1 MRLASPAPGK
11 VRVRILLT
19 VAALLVVYLGARL
32 TGPSAAPLLVAHP
45 PPSAGAARGEPRA
58 SPSGEAESSRPLRD
72 LFRYADE
79 PSHEVALRP
88 VARQPSTP
96 RAMPT
101 PRPPPPVRLIGLVRQ
116 PDALRVAIA
125 VLGELVLLRPGES
138 AGGYT
143 LVAMDDAGVRLRGP
157 DGQEERLDFPE

>member
-1 MRLASPAPGK
+1 MRLASPAPGEM
-11 VRVRILLT
+11 RVRILLT

-45 PPSAGAARGEPRA
+45 QPSAGAARGEPRA

-88 VARQPSTP
+88 VVREPSPRSTP
-96 RAMPT
+96 TLIAPH
-101 PRPPPPVRLIGLVRQ
+101 PVRLIGLVRQ
-116 PDALRVAIA
+116 PGGLRVAVA
-125 VLGELVLLRPGES
+125 VLGEIVLLRPGES

-143 LVAMDDAGVRLRGP
+143 LVALDDAGVRLRGP